1 MALTLL
7 NLTTKRRIATHVD
20 IALTRRDRRR
30 GLLGRCYMDIGT
42 ALILVRSWAV
52 HTAFMKFP
60 IDLIFVDRQG
70 RAIHVV
76 EALRPWR
83 AAASLRAEAVIE
95 LPAGA
100 LRGGAVRVGECVCV
114 VPANAGHNI
123 RTTPDHAA
131 ADGWLGVPA

>member
-1 MALTLL
+1 MALALI
-7 NLTTKRRIATHVD
+7 NLTTERRIAAHVE
-20 IALTRRDRRR
+20 IALTRRERRR

-42 ALILVRSWAV
+42 ALVLVRSWAV

-70 RAIHVV
+70 RAIHIV

-114 VPANAGHNI
+114 VPADGRHRV
-123 RTTPDHAA
+123 RTTADHAA